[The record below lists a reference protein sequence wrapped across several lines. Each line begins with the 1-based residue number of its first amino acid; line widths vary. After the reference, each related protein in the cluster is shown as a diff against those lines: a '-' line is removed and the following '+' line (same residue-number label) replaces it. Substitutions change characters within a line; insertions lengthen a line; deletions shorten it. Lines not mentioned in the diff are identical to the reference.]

1 MATNQSRTSVS
12 VCVARTRS
20 AAGRGDCGRLGGR
33 SNCRALSPRTQ
44 SPPERSDA
52 AVAAEEEDVGVS
64 GREENGKVRR
74 GLCGFGVGRRADH
87 PIQSLVLFF

>member
-1 MATNQSRTSVS
+1 
-12 VCVARTRS
+12 
-20 AAGRGDCGRLGGR
+20 
-33 SNCRALSPRTQ
+33 
-44 SPPERSDA
+44 
-52 AVAAEEEDVGVS
+52 VAAEEEDVGVS